1 MSFVVMCAYET
12 LAATVHRAHS
22 SPRETLIM
30 PTAPDVRSRPGA
42 GHAQNTGFDRR
53 RCTRVGTAA
62 RHVWPNHEEIY
73 QVTWLNMEF
82 ARLLDA
88 LLDSSVRDAFTV
100 ICEGHTRD
108 RMDANV
114 PDSWLIIASSTTCLS
129 SPTRIGT
136 RTLPHVDLDVGEPT
150 IPCNI

>member
-1 MSFVVMCAYET
+1 MSFVVMCAYGT
-12 LAATVHRAHS
+12 LAATAHRAHS
-22 SPRETLIM
+22 SPHETLIR

-42 GHAQNTGFDRR
+42 GHAQNTG
-53 RCTRVGTAA
+53 
-62 RHVWPNHEEIY
+62 
-73 QVTWLNMEF
+73 F

-108 RMDANV
+108 RMDANT

-150 IPCNI
+150 IPCIIPETGRSSRRNSWRKGKCLPPCLTSC